1 MPNFTKKQRQQV
13 EKLVCESMDIID
25 KSKTNGDYYRQLF
38 ANMSDAQFYN
48 LMKKELPFRFQYV
61 PTTVEPTMSDIIDGL
76 KHIGVPLIEKVSES
90 YLYTNKDGKPVTSK
104 PAMVCYIPLK
114 KVQQIVTKKNKWSF
128 ESSNRDMKSGR
139 LIGQDKGASESD
151 REFESLATLGLTE
164 TMKELSGPR
173 ADALNAKNTMYNIIG
188 TTGMVR
194 LSDLPDDVDDSLSR
208 NMFNVYLI
216 GAGFNSNLINQG
228 DYTMYTIRDKR
239 RKGLRDED

>member
-13 EKLVCESMDIID
+13 ENLVCESMDIVD

-38 ANMSDAQFYN
+38 ANMSDTQFYN
-48 LMKKELPFRFQYV
+48 FIKKELPFRFQYV
-61 PTTVEPTMSDIIDGL
+61 PTTVEPSMSDIIDGL
-76 KHIGVPLIEKVSES
+76 KYIGVPLIEKVNLS
-90 YLYTNKDGKPVTSK
+90 YLYKNKDGKAVNSK
-104 PAMVCYIPLK
+104 PAMVCYVPLK
-114 KVQQIVTKKNKWSF
+114 KVQQVVTKKNKWSF

-173 ADALNAKNTMYNIIG
+173 ADALNSKNVMYNAIG

-194 LSDLPDDVDDSLSR
+194 LSDLPEDIDDSLSR

-216 GAGFNSNLINQG
+216 GAGFNSNLINQ
-228 DYTMYTIRDKR
+228 DNYTMYTIRGKS
-239 RKGLRDED
+239 RKGLRED

>member
-1 MPNFTKKQRQQV
+1 MPSFTKKQRQQV
-13 EKLVCESMDIID
+13 EKLVCESMDIVD
-25 KSKTNGDYYRQLF
+25 KSKTNGDYYRRLF
-38 ANMSDAQFYN
+38 ANMSDTQFYN
-48 LMKKELPFRFQYV
+48 FFRKELPLRFQYV

-76 KHIGVPLIEKVSES
+76 KFINVPLIEKITLP
-90 YLYTNKDGKPVTSK
+90 YLYTNKDGKPVSSQ

-114 KVQQIVTKKNKWSF
+114 KVQQMVTKKNKWAT

-151 REFESLATLGLTE
+151 REFESLATLNLTN

-173 ADALNAKNTMYNIIG
+173 ADALNAKNVMYNTIG

-194 LSDLPDDVDDSLSR
+194 LSDLPEDVDDSLSR

-228 DYTMYTIRDKR
+228 DYTMYTIRDR
-239 RKGLRDED
+239 HRKGVSRD